1 MMATLGIS
9 YLDVHSRKA
18 LQHYSEV
25 ALVIGKHSSHLVIL
39 SRTERRY
46 FFPELSG
53 KGPTTSKYKNVNL
66 FSGTSILSM
75 PGSTVLDCL
84 ASWHAWQVWTN

>member
-1 MMATLGIS
+1 MMATLGIP

-39 SRTERRY
+39 SWTERRY

-84 ASWHAWQVWTN
+84 ASWHAW